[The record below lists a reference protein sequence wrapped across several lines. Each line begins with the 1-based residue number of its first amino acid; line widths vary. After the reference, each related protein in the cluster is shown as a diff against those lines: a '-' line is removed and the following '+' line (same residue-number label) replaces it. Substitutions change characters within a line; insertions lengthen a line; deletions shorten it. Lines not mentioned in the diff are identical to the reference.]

1 MLNLYKFKF
10 AFLSKTNQWLL
21 GISILACLIGLS
33 SFLLVPKQ
41 VQSQENKDEKATS
54 LLRLG
59 KVIPPVTFVDTKGEK
74 WQLHDQKD
82 AKAIVVTFL
91 DFKCPISNRYITVL
105 NSLAEK
111 YKTKGVIV
119 TAVICDSESADELD
133 KHSKEFLAG
142 FKVFYDPNHIVSN
155 HFLAD
160 VTPECFLLDQDKKL
174 MYFGAID
181 DQYQDRTTR
190 LKNIKTAHLTEAIDQ
205 VLANKPVEVQT
216 TQAIG
221 CPLNREKKESTT
233 DGEITFYKDVLPLL
247 QKHCQRCHRPG
258 DVAPFNS

>member
-1 MLNLYKFKF
+1 MLNISKFKP
-10 AFLSKTNQWLL
+10 AFPSKTNQWLL
-21 GISILACLIGLS
+21 GISILACLVGLS
-33 SFLLVPKQ
+33 FFLLTPKQ

-59 KVIPPVTFVDTKGEK
+59 KVIPNVTFVNTKGEK

-133 KHSKEFLAG
+133 KHTK
-142 FKVFYDPNHIVSN
+142 
-155 HFLAD
+155 
-160 VTPECFLLDQDKKL
+160 
-174 MYFGAID
+174 
-181 DQYQDRTTR
+181 
-190 LKNIKTAHLTEAIDQ
+190 
-205 VLANKPVEVQT
+205 
-216 TQAIG
+216 
-221 CPLNREKKESTT
+221 
-233 DGEITFYKDVLPLL
+233 
-247 QKHCQRCHRPG
+247 
-258 DVAPFNS
+258 

>member
-1 MLNLYKFKF
+1 MIDLAEFKL
-10 AFLSKTNQWLL
+10 AFQGKTNQWLL
-21 GISILACLIGLS
+21 RISILACLVGLL
-33 SFLLVPKQ
+33 SFLIVPKQ
-41 VQSQENKDEKATS
+41 LQSQENKDEKVIS

-59 KVIPPVTFVDTKGEK
+59 KVISPVTFINTKGEK

-105 NSLAEK
+105 NSLTEK
-111 YKTKGVIV
+111 YKDKGVIF
-119 TAVICDSESADELD
+119 TGVICDSESPAELD
-133 KHSKEFLAG
+133 KHTKEFLAN

-190 LKNIKTAHLTEAIDQ
+190 LKNTKNAYLAEAIDQ
-205 VLANKPVEVQT
+205 VLSNKPVEVKT

-221 CPLNREKKESTT
+221 CPLSRKRKNPVQREKSLFTKMY
-233 DGEITFYKDVLPLL
+233 FPYYKNIASVVIARA
-247 QKHCQRCHRPG
+247 K
-258 DVAPFNS
+258 